1 MKFIYRND
9 KKKDEHWKQCEKK
22 HAPFIELNRINNEY
36 VNIFYDV
43 TNYQLDLNETSNNIK
58 ELYSIYVEFFMF
70 SEPMIKDLYGQY
82 YFFNFIVK
90 SEHAEFLAEKL
101 YDYLLFRLNG

>member
-1 MKFIYRND
+1 MKFIYEND
-9 KKKDEHWKQCEKK
+9 KRKDAHWKQCEKK
-22 HAPFIELNRINNEY
+22 HAPFIELNRVNNEC

-43 TNYQLDLNETSNNIK
+43 TNYQLDLEEISNNIK
-58 ELYSIYVEFFMF
+58 EFYSAYIEFLML
-70 SEPMIKDLYGQY
+70 SNPMIKDLYDQY

-101 YDYLLFRLNG
+101 YDYLLFQLNG